1 MLDVGTSNAALP
13 ADPLYL
19 GYPRKR
25 LEGKAYF
32 DLVDEFVRAVQQKY
46 PRALI
51 QFEDFLTPNAYALLN
66 KYRDR
71 VLCFNDD
78 IQGTAAVALAGVYAS
93 SKITGR
99 TFADLRIM
107 FLGAGSAATGIA
119 DLMASAL
126 AEEGLSLDEA
136 RRRLWFVDVNGLV
149 VKGRTDLLAHNLPYA
164 HEHAAL
170 GFVEAIDA
178 LKPHV
183 LIGATGAPGTFTQ
196 QVVERMCA
204 HNERPVLFALS
215 NPTSKAECTAEQAYQ
230 WSRGQAVFAS
240 GSPFGAVTLEG
251 REFQPG
257 QGNNAYV
264 FPGIGL
270 GAVVCRARVIPDA
283 FFLAA
288 ARTLAGLVEKTDLQ
302 RGSLYPPLRDIRRIS
317 LAIAVSVAET
327 AYDLKLARAKR
338 PRNLRKTIERFMYE
352 P

>member
-1 MLDVGTSNAALP
+1 M
-13 ADPLYL
+13 
-19 GYPRKR
+19 
-25 LEGKAYF
+25 EGKAYF
-32 DLVDEFVRAVQQKY
+32 DLVEEFVRAVQKKY
-46 PRALI
+46 PRALL

-93 SKITGR
+93 TRITGLK
-99 TFADLRIM
+99 FADLRIM

-126 AEEGLSLDEA
+126 VDEGLSLDEA

-149 VKGRTDLLAHNLPYA
+149 VKGRTDLMAHNLPYA
-164 HEHAAL
+164 HEHAPL

-196 QVVERMCA
+196 QAVERMCA

-215 NPTSKAECTAEQAYQ
+215 NPTSKAECTAEQAY
-230 WSRGQAVFAS
+230 
-240 GSPFGAVTLEG
+240 TLEPRPSRL
-251 REFQPG
+251 RERQPLRRRDVRGPGVPARPG
-257 QGNNAYV
+257 QQRLRVSGHRSGRGRVPALAS
-264 FPGIGL
+264 FRTSSSWPRPERSPGWW
-270 GAVVCRARVIPDA
+270 RRRTSS
-283 FFLAA
+283 A
-288 ARTLAGLVEKTDLQ
+288 AR
-302 RGSLYPPLRDIRRIS
+302 SIRRCGTFAGS
-317 LAIAVSVAET
+317 RS
-327 AYDLKLARAKR
+327 
-338 PRNLRKTIERFMYE
+338 PS